1 MEYYTLLIKRKKEGR
16 KTDIMDKFRKAMI
29 ENRIKKK
36 LTKSDLARK
45 VNKSP
50 SFICDIEACRKK
62 PSLDTAVAISQALD
76 ISMDKIFN

>member
-1 MEYYTLLIKRKKEGR
+1 
-16 KTDIMDKFRKAMI
+16 MDKFRRAMI
-29 ENRIKKK
+29 ENRVKKK